1 MSPEEIAV
9 NHLASLIQVENTS
22 VINGKTEVA
31 LTVREGANV
40 LHRHLCVV
48 DSEGKV
54 VLSTPLFMERK
65 C

>member
-1 MSPEEIAV
+1 MSPKEIAV
-9 NHLASLIQVENTS
+9 NHLASLIQVISSS
-22 VINGKTEVA
+22 VINGKTEVV
-31 LTVREGANV
+31 LTVKEGANV

-54 VLSTPLFMERK
+54 LLSTPLFMERK

>member
-9 NHLASLIQVENTS
+9 KHFASLIQVISSS
-22 VINGKTEVA
+22 VINGKTEVV
-31 LTVREGANV
+31 LIVKEGANV

-54 VLSTPLFMERK
+54 LLSTTLFVERK

>member
-9 NHLASLIQVENTS
+9 NHFASLVRVISSS
-22 VINGKTEVA
+22 VINGKTEVV